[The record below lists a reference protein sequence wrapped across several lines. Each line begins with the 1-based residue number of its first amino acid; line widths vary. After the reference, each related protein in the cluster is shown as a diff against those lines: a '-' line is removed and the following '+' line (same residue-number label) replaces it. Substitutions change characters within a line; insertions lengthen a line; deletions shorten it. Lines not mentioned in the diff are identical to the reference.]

1 MLEKNLTVSSSL
13 IHEVVQM
20 RSSAKPENKERVL
33 GMAQM
38 RLDGYSM
45 RDIAE
50 KYNVSKQYVQQEL
63 NVLSNGGRSYSGRL
77 DADIIFPNLAKWM
90 FENGMTIS
98 DLQEKMG
105 YKSKNTALIRNR
117 LYGYTKI
124 SMKDIKKILEIT
136 GQTFEYLFA
145 ERVVEDETE

>member
-1 MLEKNLTVSSSL
+1 
-13 IHEVVQM
+13 
-20 RSSAKPENKERVL
+20 
-33 GMAQM
+33 
-38 RLDGYSM
+38 
-45 RDIAE
+45 
-50 KYNVSKQYVQQEL
+50 
-63 NVLSNGGRSYSGRL
+63 
-77 DADIIFPNLAKWM
+77 
-90 FENGMTIS
+90 MTIS